1 MINLNFAIDN
11 PFSERFAILA
21 SVSKKLTRN
30 KAIEASV
37 YRAATIIALSLDY
50 TIRQD
55 HAGLRVVIGLFGYEC
70 QLHVYDIRHWIDE
83 NKCWATY
90 DLS

>member
-21 SVSKKLTRN
+21 SASKKLTKN
-30 KAIEASV
+30 KAIEASA
-37 YRAATIIALSLDY
+37 YRAATIITLSLDY

-55 HAGLRVVIGLFGYEC
+55 HAGLRIVVGLFGYEF
-70 QLHVYDIRHWIDE
+70 QMHIYDVRHWDDE
-83 NKCWATY
+83 KQQWAVY
-90 DLS
+90 G